1 MERACNCIKE
11 TENRFK
17 EYLSEKNEEWKDKNI
32 TSVDIENTC
41 LLIDSNGNSN
51 GRRLYSSM
59 VIQYEY
65 TNKKGDVKLKKKKVN
80 IAYKHCPFCGKRY
93 DEE

>member
-1 MERACNCIKE
+1 MACNCIKE

-17 EYLSEKNEEWKDKNI
+17 EYLSEKNEEYKDKNI

-41 LLIDSNGNSN
+41 LMLDNS
-51 GRRLYSSM
+51 GRRLYSPM
-59 VIQYEY
+59 IIQYEY
-65 TNKKGDVKLKKKKVN
+65 TNKKGDVKLKKKKIN
-80 IAYKHCPFCGKRY
+80 ITHTHCPFCGKKY